1 MNDFVADVLREILKH
16 ADGSSCT
23 RQSLVFYL
31 QKHLDEDIEDY
42 EVYPIIERAIQIN
55 ILKQLNDDLLY
66 LTDYG
71 RQLLI
76 NPTTDFHGFWSI
88 QGSRLNSEGAEHKD
102 TPFANK
108 HLESLDLLIKSYKEY
123 MVNLRKYLKSL
134 LMNMNA
140 YSFESLVIDVLIQ
153 SKEALH
159 GEVTKKS
166 GDGGIDGLLY
176 RTPLKQGEIP
186 VQVKRYAEN
195 NLVGEDDIRDFIGAW
210 SQKHFSGAYFVTTS
224 SYTNKAILKGHERG
238 ITLIDGTQLVDLM
251 IQYKVGLEVKNELTF
266 CLTPSLEF
274 FD

>member
-1 MNDFVADVLREILKH
+1 MNDFVADVLSALLKH
-16 ADGSSCT
+16 AGGSSCT
-23 RQSLVFYL
+23 REGLLLYL
-31 QKHLDEDIEDY
+31 KNHFDEDIEGHDI
-42 EVYPIIERAIQIN
+42 YPILEKAIQID
-55 ILKQLNDDLLY
+55 IIKQLNDGQIY

-76 NPTTDFHGFWSI
+76 DPSANFHNFWGL
-88 QGSRLNSEGAEHKD
+88 QGSKFNPGD
-102 TPFANK
+102 TEIKVPPFANK
-108 HLESLDLLIKSYKEY
+108 HLESLDLLIKAYTEY
-123 MVNLRKYLKSL
+123 SFDLRKYLKSL

-140 YSFESLVIDVLIQ
+140 YSFESLVIDILIQ
-153 SKEALH
+153 SKEALY

-195 NLVGEDDIRDFIGAW
+195 NLVGEEDIRDFIGAW

-224 SYTNKAILKGHERG
+224 SYTNKAISKGHERG

>member
-1 MNDFVADVLREILKH
+1 MNDFVADVLRALLQRTE
-16 ADGSSCT
+16 GSSCT
-23 RQSLVFYL
+23 REGLLLYL
-31 QKHLDEDIEDY
+31 KNHFDEDIESHD
-42 EVYPIIERAIQIN
+42 VYPILEKSIQIN
-55 ILKQLNDDLLY
+55 IIKQLNDGQIY

-76 NPTTDFHGFWSI
+76 DPSANFHNFWRL
-88 QGSRLNSEGAEHKD
+88 QGSSFNPDETEPKEP
-102 TPFANK
+102 PFANK
-108 HLESLDLLIKSYKEY
+108 HLESLDLLIEAYKEY
-123 MVNLRKYLKSL
+123 NFNLRKYLKAL

-140 YSFESLVIDVLIQ
+140 YNFESLVIDVLVQ

-195 NLVGEDDIRDFIGAW
+195 NLVGEEDIRDFIGAW

-224 SYTNKAILKGHERG
+224 SFTNKAILKGNERG
-238 ITLIDGTQLVDLM
+238 ITLIDGNQLVDLM
-251 IQYKVGLEVKNELTF
+251 IQHTVGLEIKNKLPF